1 MNLSKLQETVKDGKN
16 CSPWGHKELDLIE
29 WLNNDKCCIFTYT
42 SSFNS
47 SVYFYFSLFL
57 SILTASAFSLTY
69 LVWQTLEQHRFELCG
84 SSYRWNFFQHV
95 CYYIY
100 NLRLVEFTN
109 VELQIQSANFWTSL
123 GTVVM
128 NLSTKIE
135 DMSLIPGP
143 GRFQKSWS
151 YYAHEPQL
159 LSHQSGACELQVLS
173 LCATITKAHTL

>member
-1 MNLSKLQETVKDGKN
+1 MNLSKLQETVKDGKD

-57 SILTASAFSLTY
+57 SILTSAFSLTY

-109 VELQIQSANFWTSL
+109 VESQIQSANFWTSL

-128 NLSTKIE
+128 NLSTEIE

-143 GRFQKSWS
+143 GRFQKSWR

-159 LSHQSGACELQVLS
+159 LSHQSGACELQILS
-173 LCATITKAHTL
+173 LCATMTKAHTL